1 MVQWPLTRSEIN
13 APVRFSFFFMTG
25 AILLLGWLQ
34 LAGPLLVACF
44 TFLALTHLQLPVRG
58 GKIIAVVVVLL
69 LLSGLFYGLGYFI
82 HVTIQALPEIGDRA
96 IPAIITWAK
105 SYDIQLP
112 FSDYDSLKD
121 FALDTIKG
129 ETRYLGNFT
138 KLARGASTHFVF
150 LAAGCIVAMG
160 LFLNPEFGPRQDNG
174 AGENLYEAGCRE
186 VAARFQTF
194 YESFKMVMGAQILI
208 SAVNTVLTGI
218 FVVAVGL
225 PYAVVVIGVTFL
237 CGLVPIVGNL
247 VSNSIVVSIGFT
259 VSPNMAFGA
268 LVFLVVIH
276 KLEYLL
282 NSKIVGWRIRNP
294 FWLTL
299 LALIVGER
307 TLGIPGMIL
316 GPVLLSYI
324 RQETSRFKAEP
335 AESTNPKR
343 S

>member
-1 MVQWPLTRSEIN
+1 MVQWPSIRSEMN
-13 APVRFSFFFMTG
+13 ASARFSFFFMAG
-25 AILLLGWLQ
+25 AILLIGWLQ
-34 LAGPLLVACF
+34 LAGPLLVGCF
-44 TFLALTHLQLPVRG
+44 TFLALTCLQLPVRG
-58 GKIIAVVVVLL
+58 GKIIAVLIVLL
-69 LLSGLFYGLGYFI
+69 LLSGLFYGLGYFV
-82 HVTIQALPEIGDRA
+82 HATIQALPEIGDQA

-105 SYDIQLP
+105 SHDIQLP

-138 KLARGASTHFVF
+138 KFARGASTHFVF

-160 LFLNPEFGPRQDNG
+160 FFLNPQFGPRRDDG

-186 VAARFQTF
+186 VAARFQIF
-194 YESFKMVMGAQILI
+194 YQSFTAVMGAQILI

-225 PYAVVVIGVTFL
+225 PYAVVVIGMTFL
-237 CGLVPIVGNL
+237 CGLLPIVGNL

-259 VSPNMAFGA
+259 VSPKMAFCA

-307 TLGIPGMIL
+307 MLGIPGMIL
-316 GPVLLSYI
+316 GPVLLNYI
-324 RQETSRFKAEP
+324 RQESSRFKTRPSEP
-335 AESTNPKR
+335 IDPKR
-343 S
+343 A